1 MELKI
6 VRVGNSAGLVLP
18 LAVMKAL
25 GAKRGDSFNLE
36 MTADG
41 LSLKLKS
48 IQPTYSIEL
57 LAAQCDMSAPEP
69 EGLSAWKTLAR
80 VGRELS

>member
-18 LAVMKAL
+18 LTIMKAL
-25 GAKRGDSFNLE
+25 GAKRGDSFDLE

-41 LSLKLKS
+41 LSLKLKTM
-48 IQPTYSIEL
+48 QPTYSIEL
-57 LAAQCDMSAPEP
+57 LAAQCNMDAPEP
-69 EGLSAWKTLAR
+69 DGLQCWKALSP
-80 VGRELS
+80 VGRES